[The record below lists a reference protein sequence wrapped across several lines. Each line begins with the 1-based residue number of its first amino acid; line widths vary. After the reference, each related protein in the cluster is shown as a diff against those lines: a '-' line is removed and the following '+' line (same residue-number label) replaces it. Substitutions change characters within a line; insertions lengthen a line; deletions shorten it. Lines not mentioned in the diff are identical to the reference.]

1 MWTDFLDIEGEMM
14 ESGRLFGYIAAVL
27 LSLTVSCVK
36 EQKPD
41 DAGNAQQTVVIPD
54 KEGMTVKGIVLNSA
68 TREPVS
74 GVMVSDGRLCT
85 LTGED
90 GIYYL
95 PTDLKTQ
102 RCVFVCVPS
111 GYKVP
116 MNMSGCFSGW
126 KSLVTGTPKD
136 VYQINFSLVPDNSQT
151 EKYRMIFCGDPQIR
165 SGDLSIRSY
174 EYVTQGIADY
184 ASSVSVPLYMVN
196 LGDLVYNEVSIYSTY
211 VRYLS
216 MASVPT
222 FNVPGNHD
230 HDPSRLTEYDAI
242 SEYVKTLGPNNY
254 SVNIGKIHYVFLDSV
269 AWGLSDTEDY
279 ESGFDDEALTF
290 LENDLAYVSRDTP
303 VFICTHVPM
312 AKTQYNY
319 AQGRYNFSRFN
330 NIIAGYDVQMWSGHY
345 HINYMYSY
353 TDADI
358 SAGRTKAE
366 SMESHIVVRCTGALF
381 MDMEISSDGVPRGFV
396 VAEMDGT
403 DVTWQYHP
411 VGDGYGNGQ
420 MLVYTPDMTGEE
432 YVYANI
438 FLWDNLWGD
447 VEWWEDG
454 MFKGDMSR
462 ADGTDPM
469 YVKLYFETGM
479 TGSVPADTDTR
490 HLFRI
495 IPSDDAESGEVRVRD
510 RFGNYWTQEVEL

>member
-1 MWTDFLDIEGEMM
+1 MEMTK
-14 ESGRLFGYIAAVL
+14 LGYIVALFAICGF
-27 LSLTVSCVK
+27 SISCGK
-36 EQKPD
+36 ESISDNDVNPD
-41 DAGNAQQTVVIPD
+41 SSIIIPD

-68 TREPVS
+68 TREPLS

-85 LTGED
+85 LTDDE

-111 GYKVP
+111 GYQVP
-116 MNMSGCFSGW
+116 MNMSGCFAGW
-126 KSLVTGTPKD
+126 KSLVSGTPKD
-136 VYQINFSLVPDNSQT
+136 VYQINFSLTPDKESSEN
-151 EKYRMIFCGDPQIR
+151 YHMIFCGDPQIR
-165 SGDLSIRSY
+165 TGDLSMQSY

-184 ASSVSVPLYMVN
+184 ASTVKRPLYMVN
-196 LGDLVYNEVSIYSTY
+196 LGDLVFNEVNIYSTY
-211 VRYLS
+211 MRYVS
-216 MASVPT
+216 TTSVHT

-230 HDPSRLTEYDAI
+230 HDPSKLTEYNAI
-242 SEYVKTLGPNNY
+242 SEYIKTFGPNNY

-269 AWGLSDTEDY
+269 AWGMSDTDDY
-279 ESGFDDEALTF
+279 ASGFDDEALDF
-290 LENDLAYVSRDTP
+290 LENDLEYVSKDTP

-312 AKTQYNY
+312 AKTQYNF

-330 NIIAGYDVQMWSGHY
+330 NIIAGYDIHMWSGHY

-353 TDADI
+353 TSSDI
-358 SAGRTKAE
+358 SAGRTKAR
-366 SMESHIVVRCTGALF
+366 SMESHIVVRCAGALF
-381 MDMEISSDGVPRGFV
+381 MDKEISSDGVPRGFV
-396 VAEMDGT
+396 VMDVNGK
-403 DVTWQYHP
+403 DVTWHYHP
-411 VGDGYGNGQ
+411 VGDNYGNGQ
-420 MLVYTPDMTGEE
+420 MLVYTPEMTGEK

-454 MFKGDMSR
+454 VMKGNMAK

-469 YVKLYFETGM
+469 YVKLYLENGM
-479 TGSVPADTDTR
+479 VGSVPEDTDTR

-495 IPSDDAESGEVRVRD
+495 IPSSGAVSGEVRVED
-510 RFGNYWTQEVEL
+510 RFGNIWRQEVEL